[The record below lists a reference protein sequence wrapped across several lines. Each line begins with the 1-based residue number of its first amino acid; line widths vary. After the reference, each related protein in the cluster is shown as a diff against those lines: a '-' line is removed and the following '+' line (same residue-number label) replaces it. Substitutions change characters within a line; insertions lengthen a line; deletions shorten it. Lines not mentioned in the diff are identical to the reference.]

1 MNKKT
6 TIRLTEG
13 KLKSIITEAVKTIL
27 RENQEAEFAKDC
39 EALYT
44 AFSDVTGGE
53 ELRGELFNMGDLE
66 FTGDDDVIT
75 VWKYDRGIMTSLLRD
90 VANYDLIDIFSE
102 PGTINIENSNHPD
115 IAEIM
120 AKYCDSEMIERVR
133 STFEF

>member
-1 MNKKT
+1 MNKTT

-13 KLKSIITEAVKTIL
+13 KLKSIITEDVKRIL
-27 RENQEAEFAKDC
+27 RENQEEFAKDC

-44 AFSDVTGGE
+44 AFRDVTGGE

-66 FTGDDDVIT
+66 FTADDDVIT
-75 VWKYDRGIMTSLLRD
+75 VWKYDRDIMTSLLRD
-90 VANYDLIDIFSE
+90 VANYDLIDIFSV
-102 PGTINIENSNHPD
+102 PGTIDIENSNHPD

-133 STFEF
+133 STFDF

>member
-1 MNKKT
+1 MNKTT

-13 KLKSIITEAVKTIL
+13 KLKSIITEAVKRIL
-27 RENQEAEFAKDC
+27 RENQEEFAKDC

-44 AFSDVTGGE
+44 VFRDVTGGE

-66 FTGDDDVIT
+66 FTADDDVIT
-75 VWKYDRGIMTSLLRD
+75 VWKYDRDIMTSLLRD
-90 VANYDLIDIFSE
+90 VANYDLIDIFSV

-133 STFEF
+133 STFDF